1 MVGDSAG
8 LRQEADVARQ
18 KFAALSQQAGG
29 LQGEL
34 DRASDDQKSL
44 IEGRISVLKGQIA
57 GAMGDVNR
65 TSADYS
71 SAVSQEKTEELMKE
85 VKEDEER
92 IKQQEQDSAKE
103 LEAIRKKEQEKE
115 EVVKEELLFLS
126 DFGGAAKGDAA
137 DFTTENVGGI
147 QKDIGSSGKKE
158 EASTNKAIAGA
169 AVSS

>member
-29 LQGEL
+29 LLGEL

-71 SAVSQEKTEELMKE
+71 SAVAQERTEELMKE

-103 LEAIRKKEQEKE
+103 QELAKAKEQEKS

-126 DFGGAAKGDAA
+126 DIGGSEKGEAV
-137 DFTTENVGGI
+137 DFTTANASEI
-147 QKDIGSSGKKE
+147 QKDIVSSGKKE
-158 EASTNKAIAGA
+158 EAGTKAIAGA